1 MKKRLLFLHIFL
13 LTITLLAAQP
23 HEPLQRLL
31 SLPKQKSTVYELLN
45 SIGELSGYNFIYDSK
60 VTNNERKVKFP
71 AGNYT
76 LQDAIYRILGDTNY
90 TLTVVNHYILIDK
103 KRANPVSSPGVAIP
117 IPPRQDST
125 IINISG
131 KVVDKINNRPI
142 MDCTLG
148 IDGTSIGTIA
158 NADGCFTLKMPV
170 KYKDATLHVSHIG
183 YEARQI
189 PVAFFTENTRTIYMN
204 QRIVPLQEV
213 IVRMVNPRKIVQEV
227 VEYRS
232 KNYPLDPSYLTSFY
246 REGVE
251 KRKDLLYLSEAVFK
265 IFKPSYESASEG
277 QIKLLKMRKITNET
291 NKDTIVLKMKAGPEA
306 SLLIDLVKNIP
317 DFMDISDENL
327 FNYTKIDMVEYDS
340 HLAHVV
346 AFEPK
351 PEVTDPSY
359 RGRLYIDANNSALLQ
374 ADFEIDPRHID
385 DATSFFIVKRS
396 RGIQI
401 KPQQIYYSVA
411 YKQWNGKYY
420 VSHLRGDLFFKV
432 KQKRQLFFSPM
443 HIFFE
448 SATCKIDTIDVKSFP
463 RQERVL
469 LSKIFADTPFLYD
482 NAFWGDFNTILPQE
496 SLSEAIEKISAKVE
510 AFTDEESAHQMPED
524 K

>member
-1 MKKRLLFLHIFL
+1 MKKRILFLHILF
-13 LTITLLAAQP
+13 LTITLSVAQAN
-23 HEPLQRLL
+23 EPLQRLL

-45 SIGELSGYNFIYDSK
+45 TIGELSGYSFIYDSK
-60 VTNNERKVKFP
+60 VTDNDRKVKFP
-71 AGNYT
+71 AGTYT
-76 LQDAIYRILGDTNY
+76 LRDAVYHVLGDSRY
-90 TLTVVNHYILIDK
+90 TLTVVNRYILIDK
-103 KRANPVSSPGVAIP
+103 KRINVASPTP
-117 IPPRQDST
+117 IPTQLQPDST

-131 KVVDKINNRPI
+131 TVIDKINNQPI
-142 MDCTLG
+142 ADCTLG

-158 NADGCFTLKMPV
+158 NADGCFTLKMPI
-170 KYKDATLHVSHIG
+170 KYKDATLHLSHLG

-189 PVAFFTENTRTIYMN
+189 PVALFGGSNRTIYMN

-213 IVRMVNPRKIVQEV
+213 IVRMVNPRKIVQEA
-227 VEYRS
+227 VEARS
-232 KNYPLDPSYLTSFY
+232 KNYSLDPSYLTSFY
-246 REGVE
+246 REGIE

-265 IFKPSYESASEG
+265 IFKPSYESSSEG

-291 NKDTIVLKMKAGPEA
+291 NKDTVVMKMKAGPEA

-317 DFMDISDENL
+317 DFMDISDDNL

-351 PEVTDPSY
+351 AEVTDPMY

-374 ADFEIDPRHID
+374 ADFEVDPRHID
-385 DATSFFIVKRS
+385 QAASIFIVKRS

-432 KQKRQLFFSPM
+432 KQKRQLFYSPM

-448 SATCKIDTIDVKSFP
+448 SATCKIDTLDVKLFP
-463 RQERVL
+463 RQERVSL
-469 LSKIFADTPFLYD
+469 NKIFADTSFVYD

-496 SLSEAIEKISAKVE
+496 KLNEAIEKISAKVE
-510 AFTDEESAHQMPED
+510 AFADEESTNQMSGQ
-524 K
+524 

>member
-1 MKKRLLFLHIFL
+1 MKKRLLFLHICL
-13 LTITLLAAQP
+13 LTITLLAAQN
-23 HEPLQRLL
+23 HEPLHRLL

-60 VTNNERKVKFP
+60 VTNNERKVKLP

-90 TLTVVNHYILIDK
+90 TLTVVNHYILIDR
-103 KRANPVSSPGVAIP
+103 KRANPVLSPGVAIP
-117 IPPRQDST
+117 MPPRQDST

-189 PVAFFTENTRTIYMN
+189 PVAFFAENARTIYMN

-246 REGVE
+246 REGIE

-291 NKDTIVLKMKAGPEA
+291 NRDTVVLKMKAGPEA

-317 DFMDISDENL
+317 DFMDISDGNL

-351 PEVTDPSY
+351 PEVMDPSY

-448 SATCKIDTIDVKSFP
+448 SATCKIDTIDVKPFP
-463 RQERVL
+463 RQERVP

-496 SLSEAIEKISAKVE
+496 SLNAAIEKISAKVE
-510 AFTDEESAHQMPED
+510 AFADEESTNQMPG